1 MPTTLRPGSYTI
13 RYMLDIPQVE
23 PTGLTTLRAA
33 QIAAYAAQPR
43 FGTLVGNAVQP
54 SDAEFILNRIADDN
68 ITGVIRLQTQR
79 DITKEDLGNAIVAA
93 FRAQGHPQVA
103 AHLSASEYTP
113 ASAIFTPLVAVA
125 AAPLALAS
133 SVAGNQRMALRDRF
147 GTVIVGAEPR
157 IRNDARPPSGST
169 IAGSALAAA
178 SRRISAD
185 PARSGTIGASAAAE
199 AARAASEAFAIP
211 TWLIVAL
218 SAAGVAV
225 AGVVVYAGYRRISG
239 R

>member
-1 MPTTLRPGSYTI
+1 MPTTLRPGNYTI
-13 RYMLDIPQVE
+13 KWMLDIPNVE
-23 PTGLTTLRAA
+23 GSGLTTLRAA

-43 FGTLVGNAVQP
+43 FGTLVGDPVQP
-54 SDAEFILNRIADDN
+54 RDAEFIINRIADDN

-93 FRAQGHPQVA
+93 FRAQGQLQVA
-103 AHLSASEYTP
+103 AHLAASEYTP
-113 ASAIFTPLVAVA
+113 ASALFSPLVAVA
-125 AAPLALAS
+125 AAPIALAS
-133 SVAGNQRMALRDRF
+133 SVVGNQRMALRDRF
-147 GTVIVGAEPR
+147 GTVIVSAEPR
-157 IRNDARPPSGST
+157 IQNDARPAAGST
-169 IAGSALAAA
+169 VAGAAMAAA
-178 SRRISAD
+178 SRRISDD
-185 PARSGTIGASAAAE
+185 PNRTGTIGASAAAE
-199 AARAASEAFAIP
+199 AARAAGDVFAIP